1 MDHTSQQLLFYL
13 VDKGIVPL
21 EAVVDGDIMI
31 ATDRSRHQCF
41 AVMRK
46 HGPSYFVKQIQ
57 DWQPL
62 AAQTL
67 EREANCYRLVN
78 SNPALAPLKP
88 LLPRFYT
95 FDEVKKVLVLELL
108 PDAENLGV
116 FHRRCNEFPIQVAE
130 QLGRALGTY
139 HSSAIH
145 PFHQNETFPSRLPW
159 ILTFIQDGSASPYGL
174 SNANSEMLGILA
186 KYPEFSIGLA
196 RLRDSWKAT
205 TLIHGDMKWENCV
218 VYPRDAALD
227 NLTLNVIDWE
237 IADLGDPLWDVG
249 SVMQS
254 YLHSWATSAASSM
267 GDPNSVS
274 TTATIREV
282 SIGAMRPALHAFWR
296 AYSSA
301 MRFSPSEERH
311 ALVAS
316 LIYAAARLLQTT
328 FEHLVSAPSMNPI
341 HVSILQLSSNIMR
354 KPEVAVDVF
363 LGVSQ

>member
-1 MDHTSQQLLFYL
+1 MDNLSRQLLFYL
-13 VDKGIVPL
+13 MDQGIVPC
-21 EAVVDGDIMI
+21 EAIVDGDVMI

-46 HGPSYFVKQIQ
+46 LGPSYFVKQIQ

-78 SNPALAPLKP
+78 SNPTLAPLKS

-95 FDEVKKVLVLELL
+95 FDEAKKVLVLELL

-116 FHRRCNEFPIQVAE
+116 FHRRRNDFPIEVAE
-130 QLGRALGTY
+130 HLGCALGTY
-139 HSSAIH
+139 HSAAIQ
-145 PFHQNETFPSRLPW
+145 PFHQNEMFPGRLPW
-159 ILTFIQDGSASPYGL
+159 ILTFIQDGSDSPYGL
-174 SNANSEMLGILA
+174 SNGNSEMLGILGR
-186 KYPEFSIGLA
+186 YPEFSTCLF
-196 RLRDSWKAT
+196 RLRESWKGT

-218 VYPRDAALD
+218 VYPRDAPLGD
-227 NLTLNVIDWE
+227 STLKIIDWE

-254 YLHSWATSAASSM
+254 YLHYWATSAASSQ
-267 GDPNSVS
+267 GDSKSVPS
-274 TTATIREV
+274 KTTNREV
-282 SIGAMRPALHAFWR
+282 SFGAMQPAIQSFWL

-301 MRFSPSEERH
+301 RRFSPSEARH

-316 LIYAAARLLQTT
+316 LTYAAARLLQTT
-328 FEHLVSAPSMNPI
+328 FEYLVSATSMNPT

-354 KPEVAVDVF
+354 QPDVAVDVF